1 MRAREIPSFAV
12 VPWIFKSV
20 RASTRARIPPLQ
32 HGLPHFWNKGIP
44 VGYTLPHFTTEP
56 ALDSWKPLAFSEQ
69 YAHARPL
76 TAPHDDV
83 AHFQGHATIQ
93 GFLHHGGMQ
102 KKMIRLRRN
111 KPDRKGR
118 PGSWKMRLTWVKDPR
133 LVGKLYE
140 VGLGTRDV
148 REAFSMARGVQALVR
163 ALEGETPL
171 ILLSESELPTHR
183 EE

>member
-1 MRAREIPSFAV
+1 MIRDSLSTFEEIPSH
-12 VPWIFKSV
+12 S
-20 RASTRARIPPLQ
+20 
-32 HGLPHFWNKGIP
+32 
-44 VGYTLPHFTTEP
+44 TTEP
-56 ALDSWKPLAFSEQ
+56 ALNPVLDAVNIQTPRGAPFRSSTR
-69 YAHARPL
+69 ARTGHGMTPI
-76 TAPHDDV
+76 
-83 AHFQGHATIQ
+83 AHFQGHAAIQ
-93 GFLHHGGMQ
+93 GFLHGGGMQ

-140 VGLGTRDV
+140 VGLGTRDA

>member
-1 MRAREIPSFAV
+1 
-12 VPWIFKSV
+12 
-20 RASTRARIPPLQ
+20 
-32 HGLPHFWNKGIP
+32 
-44 VGYTLPHFTTEP
+44 
-56 ALDSWKPLAFSEQ
+56 
-69 YAHARPL
+69 
-76 TAPHDDV
+76 
-83 AHFQGHATIQ
+83 
-93 GFLHHGGMQ
+93 MQ

-140 VGLGTRDV
+140 VGLGTRDA

-163 ALEGETPL
+163 ALEGETLL

>member
-1 MRAREIPSFAV
+1 M
-12 VPWIFKSV
+12 
-20 RASTRARIPPLQ
+20 
-32 HGLPHFWNKGIP
+32 
-44 VGYTLPHFTTEP
+44 TEP
-56 ALDSWKPLAFSEQ
+56 ALDLGKLLTISEQ
-69 YAHARPL
+69 YARAYWSRNDPI
-76 TAPHDDV
+76 
-83 AHFQGHATIQ
+83 AHFQGHAAIQ